1 MTQNEIKAICESGI
15 EFKTNAKGKKAAY
28 YFSYKASRKIR
39 INLEIAE
46 MLVATKKAEEVTL
59 F

>member
-1 MTQNEIKAICESGI
+1 MTQTQINAICESGI
-15 EFKTNAKGKKAAY
+15 EFKTNAKGKKSAY

-46 MLVATKKAEEVTL
+46 MLVASKQAEEVTL
-59 F
+59 L